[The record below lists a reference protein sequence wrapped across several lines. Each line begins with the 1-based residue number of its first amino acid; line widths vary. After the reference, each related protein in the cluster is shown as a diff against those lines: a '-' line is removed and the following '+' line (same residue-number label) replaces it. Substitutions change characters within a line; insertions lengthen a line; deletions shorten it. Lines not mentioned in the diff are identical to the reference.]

1 MDRFIAYDKYDLLP
15 WWIKWPG
22 KWPSLLDSLTERFVK
37 DMGLEAITNEL
48 ILQQNPAV
56 IIESAMFK
64 GGTPI
69 KVLKGVMPT
78 AKTKS
83 LPLDTW
89 HIRGGMKIWHLHLK
103 DRIFVM
109 NEKQAQEYANQA
121 VAKCREVLASVKQV
135 GYDEA
140 AAVAMDVGKMTG
152 K

>member
-1 MDRFIAYDKYDLLP
+1 
-15 WWIKWPG
+15 
-22 KWPSLLDSLTERFVK
+22 
-37 DMGLEAITNEL
+37 
-48 ILQQNPAV
+48 
-56 IIESAMFK
+56 
-64 GGTPI
+64 
-69 KVLKGVMPT
+69 MPT